1 VLVRIC
7 ENGRFKHFLTKITEF
22 FDNLERNQ
30 LMWLPG
36 DKIAYSDQ
44 AYILLGMVMQN
55 ITGKPFA
62 ELLHDSITKPLDMP
76 VTGFNQPDHSRG
88 IIPVGA
94 GRVFWDQNIGN
105 FNAYVCSF
113 IHSRTDS

>member
-1 VLVRIC
+1 
-7 ENGRFKHFLTKITEF
+7 
-22 FDNLERNQ
+22 
-30 LMWLPG
+30 
-36 DKIAYSDQ
+36 
-44 AYILLGMVMQN
+44 
-55 ITGKPFA
+55 
-62 ELLHDSITKPLDMP
+62 LHDSITKPLDMP